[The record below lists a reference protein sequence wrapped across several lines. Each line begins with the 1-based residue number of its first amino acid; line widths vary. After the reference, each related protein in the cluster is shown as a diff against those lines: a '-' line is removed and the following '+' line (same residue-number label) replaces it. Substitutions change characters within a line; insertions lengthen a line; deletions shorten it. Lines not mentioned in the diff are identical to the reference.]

1 MKRIKRYRWALLTL
15 AVIVIVGLLAL
26 PWQSIIIV
34 ANFWFMLGLVF
45 LMGAAFFILEKG
57 HLFAGWRR
65 RRRKDE
71 EPLPE
76 EKVPVREVGRLKNAP
91 IVVNK
96 YAWFCLINAIGLI
109 ALGIILTV

>member
-1 MKRIKRYRWALLTL
+1 MKKVKRVRWAILTL
-15 AVIVIVGLLAL
+15 IIIVVAGLLAL
-26 PWQSIIIV
+26 PWQPLMTV
-34 ANFWFMLGLVF
+34 ANIWFMLGLVF
-45 LMGAAFFILEKG
+45 LVGAAFFILEKG

-76 EKVPVREVGRLKNAP
+76 EKVPAQEVARLKNGP
-91 IVVNK
+91 VVVNQ

-109 ALGIILTV
+109 VLGIVATI

>member
-1 MKRIKRYRWALLTL
+1 
-15 AVIVIVGLLAL
+15 
-26 PWQSIIIV
+26 
-34 ANFWFMLGLVF
+34 MLGLVF

-109 ALGIILTV
+109 ALGIILTVWAGVTKRRLTLGCQNWGLAFFLW